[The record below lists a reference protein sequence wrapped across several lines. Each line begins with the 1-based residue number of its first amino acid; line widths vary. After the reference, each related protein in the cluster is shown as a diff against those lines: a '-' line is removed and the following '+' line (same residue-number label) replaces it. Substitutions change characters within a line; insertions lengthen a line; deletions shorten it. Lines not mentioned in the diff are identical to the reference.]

1 MSNEKHEHWGS
12 SFGFIMAAAGS
23 AIGLGN
29 IWKFP
34 YLTGN
39 NGGGA
44 FVLIYLACMLVIG
57 LPIMLG
63 ELALGRATQ
72 SDPIGAMKAI
82 SVAGKSKI
90 PKIVGILG
98 FILAIA
104 LIYQQSYGIG
114 VAVALVAIFIFTIGW
129 PCTGYF
135 ATLAAIVILAYYSM
149 IGGWIFLYGIKSF
162 AGMLQFTDVKLAG
175 EAYSQLC
182 LNGNLSAGLTVVFMG
197 LCAAT
202 CWFGVKKGI
211 ETASKV
217 MMPFLFIL
225 LLVLVIRGLTLPG
238 ATEGV
243 SFFLTTDF
251 SKISSAGV
259 LEALGQV
266 FYSLSLAMGILI
278 TYGSYLPKE
287 RNILS
292 CALFVGV
299 LDTLIAIMAGIA
311 IFPAVFTA
319 GLHPAAG
326 PGLIFNI
333 LPVTFATIPGG
344 LGWLWGGIFFSLFF
358 VAALTSGISIFEVI
372 NSVFIKQCKISRK
385 AAVALTFVIE
395 AILSV
400 LICYSAVN
408 WDNFQGFAD
417 IVTKVFG
424 GARSCLFD
432 LVDYIVTS
440 WVLPLNGLLLAIF
453 AAWVWD
459 VSRVGNELYKSDFSN
474 MSEAKKLYVKRI
486 PIRLWSFFI
495 RYIAPIL
502 VLITFLNGVGF
513 FKK

>member
-44 FVLIYLACMLVIG
+44 FVLVYLACMIVIG

-63 ELALGRATQ
+63 ELALGRASQ
-72 SDPIGAMKAI
+72 SDPIGAMKYIRAAQNSI
-82 SVAGKSKI
+82 V
-90 PKIVGILG
+90 PKIVGVLG
-98 FILAIA
+98 FIIAIA
-104 LIYQQSYGIG
+104 LLWQKSYGLG
-114 VAVALVAIFIFTIGW
+114 VALSLVSIFIFTIGW
-129 PCTGYF
+129 GCTGYF
-135 ATLAAIVILAYYSM
+135 ATFAAVVILAYYSM

-162 AGMLQFTDVKLAG
+162 AGLLQFTDVKLAG

-182 LNGNLSAGLTVVFMG
+182 VNGNLSAILTTVFLL
-197 LCAAT
+197 LCALT

-211 ETASKV
+211 ETASKI

-225 LLVLVIRGLTLPG
+225 LLILVIRGLTLPG
-238 ATEGV
+238 ATEGLN
-243 SFFLTTDF
+243 FFLSTDF
-251 SKISSAGV
+251 SKISSAGI

-266 FYSLSLAMGILI
+266 FYSLSLSMGILI

-287 RNILS
+287 KNILNS
-292 CALFVGV
+292 ALFVCV
-299 LDTLIAIMAGIA
+299 LDTLIAVMAGIA
-311 IFPAVFTA
+311 IFPAVFSA

-326 PGLIFNI
+326 PGLVFNI

-358 VAALTSGISIFEVI
+358 VAALTSGISIFEVV
-372 NSVFIKQCKISRK
+372 NSVLIKQFKLSRK
-385 AAVALTFVIE
+385 AAVIVTFVVE
-395 AILSV
+395 TILSV

-408 WDNFQGFAD
+408 WDNFPGFAK
-417 IVTKVFG
+417 IVTKFFG
-424 GARSCLFD
+424 GARSSLFD

-440 WVLPLNGLLLAIF
+440 WVLPLNGLLIAIF
-453 AAWVWD
+453 IAWVWNVTR
-459 VSRVGNELYKSDFSN
+459 VSTELYKCDFSDISGN
-474 MSEAKKLYVKRI
+474 GKFYTKRL
-486 PIRLWSFFI
+486 PIRFWSILI
-495 RYIAPIL
+495 RYISPIL

-513 FKK
+513 FR

>member
-104 LIYQQSYGIG
+104 LICQQSYGIG

-333 LPVTFATIPGG
+333 LPVNC
-344 LGWLWGGIFFSLFF
+344 FSMQKENL
-358 VAALTSGISIFEVI
+358 
-372 NSVFIKQCKISRK
+372 CDK
-385 AAVALTFVIE
+385 A
-395 AILSV
+395 
-400 LICYSAVN
+400 
-408 WDNFQGFAD
+408 Q
-417 IVTKVFG
+417 
-424 GARSCLFD
+424 RSD
-432 LVDYIVTS
+432 L
-440 WVLPLNGLLLAIF
+440 
-453 AAWVWD
+453 
-459 VSRVGNELYKSDFSN
+459 
-474 MSEAKKLYVKRI
+474 
-486 PIRLWSFFI
+486 
-495 RYIAPIL
+495 
-502 VLITFLNGVGF
+502 
-513 FKK
+513 